1 MKIVFRYLPFAIFL
15 SIAALTEDAST
26 VGKADPQIA
35 AALKQVSAKQIQA
48 NIEKLVSFQTRL
60 TISAQD
66 SGAIAA
72 GHGIGAAREWIKGEF
87 ERYSRDCG
95 GCLEVKTDSFTESA
109 GPRIP
114 QPTILTNVY
123 AVLKGGD
130 PEAAKRI
137 VLVTGHYDSRNS
149 DVSDVN
155 GFAPGANDDAS
166 GTAAAGTRG
175 RVRTNG
181 AHEREV
187 PDLARISQCARE
199 RLIQRHVDRAMFLQR
214 ELRRAGAD
222 TEHAEA
228 FQVSVSAFGG
238 I

>member
-1 MKIVFRYLPFAIFL
+1 MKMVFRYLPFAIFL

-130 PEAAKRI
+130 PEAAK
-137 VLVTGHYDSRNS
+137 NC
-149 DVSDVN
+149 
-155 GFAPGANDDAS
+155 PGYRTLRLAQQRCIGRKWIGS
-166 GTAAAGTRG
+166 WRERRCQRHRG
-175 RVRTNG
+175 KPRVRT
-181 AHEREV
+181 
-187 PDLARISQCARE
+187 CAKQ
-199 RLIQRHVDRAMFLQR
+199 IKVSRHHNLPYRSR
-214 ELRRAGAD
+214 RRARAQWEPSFCSNG
-222 TEHAEA
+222 
-228 FQVSVSAFGG
+228 QV
-238 I
+238 